1 VSPWERLS
9 FSFEIAREMN
19 FSARDDFR
27 LRWPALCSEIA

>member
-27 LRWPALCSEIA
+27 LRRPALCSEIA